1 MTVYFQA
8 EVNTKMCEYLSF
20 EKKCIE
26 SNVIHI
32 EVEVQHY
39 MQNRQPKLS
48 KRSNSFKWMEL

>member
-8 EVNTKMCEYLSF
+8 EVNTKMCECLSF

-39 MQNRQPKLS
+39 M
-48 KRSNSFKWMEL
+48 